1 MTDDTGVQ
9 ESSPTIPSEPEWYL
23 DDNTP
28 GAGARPDWMPP
39 NYKKVSDIAKSYT
52 ELEKKLGA
60 FKGAPEKYDVAS
72 MELDENDFVLQEL
85 SSVGKELNMSQEAFQ
100 KVVGRLLSAQETHDK
115 AYLEDQVAALGPD
128 GTRML
133 TEYKNWTK
141 DYLTPEAQEVVGSW
155 VKTADDLKIFNKI
168 MASTTMSNVPNL
180 NSVHMANNFET
191 VADLRKELTENL
203 DKFEKD
209 KNYRE
214 NWISRNARAVAR
226 NPER

>member
-9 ESSPTIPSEPEWYL
+9 ESSPTLPTEPEWYL

-28 GAGARPDWMPP
+28 GSGARPDWMPS

-128 GTRML
+128 GARML

-168 MASTTMSNVPNL
+168 MASTTMSNVPSL

-191 VADLRKELTENL
+191 VADLRKELMENV